1 MKHKILFGVK
11 LCLQML
17 VVFVGINVLFHV
29 GTKWYTN
36 QKMQD
41 ILLEQKAQIEQGEEV
56 QESDLPIEVARL
68 LEKETLSTLV
78 SASGL
83 RNIEGNAFES
93 AVVNAMPI
101 EGDTKEFTVK
111 YKKIADDVAKE
122 IIKQVSKMRNLEMIR
137 ELQIDSCTYFVVRAK
152 LTKEQE
158 ESYGATHIILVATA
172 DKLNRYISYVNLT
185 VTFLSM
191 LVCAFLF
198 LLNVSLRRAH
208 EKDQYKLK
216 EYFQNAS
223 HELKTPIM
231 NMESY
236 AEGIALGVVEDK
248 KEAAGIIVEECERM
262 KQLVSEILLLSKMES
277 GQCKLEKSKVDMRE
291 LVYFCIGNIETAA
304 REKQLELQVTLEEL
318 PEILVDEEWMERAV
332 GNVMNNAVRYAN
344 SRIDICA
351 KFQKK
356 YIVIAI
362 KNDGEEIEEADL
374 GQIFER
380 FYIGKGGQ
388 HGLGL
393 AIAKQVMV
401 LHGGTIE
408 ARNENG
414 VVFVL
419 KVPIKKR
426 RK

>member
-11 LCLQML
+11 LCIQML
-17 VVFVGINVLFHV
+17 LVFVGINVLFHV

-56 QESDLPIEVARL
+56 RESDLPIEVARL

-111 YKKIADDVAKE
+111 YKKIADELAKE
-122 IIKQVSKMRNLEMIR
+122 IIQQVSKMRNLEIIR

-158 ESYGATHIILVATA
+158 ASYGATHIILVATA
-172 DKLNRYISYVNLT
+172 DKLNRYISYINLM

-198 LLNVSLRRAH
+198 LINVSLRRAH

-236 AEGIALGVVEDK
+236 AEGIALGIVEDK

-262 KQLVSEILLLSKMES
+262 KQLVSEILLLSKVES

-304 REKQLELQVTLEEL
+304 RERQLELQVALEEL

-332 GNVMNNAVRYAN
+332 GNVMDNAVRYAN
-344 SRIDICA
+344 SRIEICA
-351 KFQKK
+351 KIERK
-356 YIVIAI
+356 YIVIEI
-362 KNDGEEIEEADL
+362 KNDGEEIDEADFER
-374 GQIFER
+374 IFER

-388 HGLGL
+388 NGLGL